1 MAKWYGNI
9 GFADT
14 VETEPGIWENKIIE
28 RPYFG
33 DLINNQWKRQ
43 PSGGINDNINIA
55 NRISILAD
63 PYAMNH
69 CSTMAYAEIMG
80 SKWKISEI
88 DIQYP
93 RLILSIGGVYNG
105 ETSGST
111 GQI

>member
-14 VETEPGIWENKIIE
+14 VETEPGVWEESVIE

-33 DLINNQWKRQ
+33 DLINEQWRRQ
-43 PSGGINDNINIA
+43 SSGGVNDNINIA

-69 CSTMAYAEIMG
+69 CSTMVYVEMLNA
-80 SKWKISEI
+80 KWKIT
-88 DIQYP
+88 DVNVQYP
-93 RLILSIGGVYNG
+93 RLILSVGGVYNDG
-105 ETSGST
+105 
-111 GQI
+111 